1 MKGGGERFMKL
12 KNRKTDKIWT
22 EHESYIRR
30 LCSYKLESRPEYIDD
45 CVQKIFLALSEALH
59 NEKRI
64 DCPKAWLTKVAYNK
78 ISDIYEKI
86 KKEDE
91 LFAPFNPDVIDETY
105 SLSVRIDTDKERETE
120 LVMNR
125 VLVSLDSDERK
136 LLCDRYELEKSI
148 SEIACESG
156 ITENAVYQRLY
167 RLKIKT
173 KMLAKD
179 CFDE

>member
-1 MKGGGERFMKL
+1 M
-12 KNRKTDKIWT
+12 
-22 EHESYIRR
+22 
-30 LCSYKLESRPEYIDD
+30 
-45 CVQKIFLALSEALH
+45 H

-91 LFAPFNPDVIDETY
+91 LFVPFNSDVIGETY

-120 LVMNR
+120 FLMDR
-125 VLVSLDSDERK
+125 VLVLLDSDERK

-148 SEIACESG
+148 SEIASESG

-167 RLKIKT
+167 RLRIKV
-173 KMLAKD
+173 KMLVKNVLN
-179 CFDE
+179 E

>member
-45 CVQKIFLALSEALH
+45 CVQEIFLALSEALH

-86 KKEDE
+86 KKEIII
-91 LFAPFNPDVIDETY
+91 PTKVN
-105 SLSVRIDTDKERETE
+105 
-120 LVMNR
+120 
-125 VLVSLDSDERK
+125 VSPMFKKNINED
-136 LLCDRYELEKSI
+136 
-148 SEIACESG
+148 
-156 ITENAVYQRLY
+156 
-167 RLKIKT
+167 
-173 KMLAKD
+173 
-179 CFDE
+179 FF